1 MHQEETRDDFVSLF
15 AWRLVKCG
23 SLNGPTQRYEAFAF
37 PPNSDGEM
45 VGGEI
50 FAEHW
55 RLCFQYGEARLEIPL
70 DQVVVEFSENGEQVW
85 FSHREQPDVRFF
97 TFDQL
102 VLHNWSLQRTPPIR
116 AQLREMAQR
125 GDMARRWRL
134 VLYAFFGCVVLA
146 WLGSLVMGAA
156 MSVIVNR
163 IPLSWD
169 AQEGNTV
176 IEKLQQRLPFVADTN
191 LEAQLTAFAE
201 PLMRTIFANGVQFKF
216 HILEYPEPN
225 AFALPGGHIVVTT
238 GLLKLAD
245 TPEELLGVIAHESA
259 HVTRRHALRHEI
271 SGKGPVYIVQILSGG
286 RSRALEA
293 LAYPSELLAY
303 ESFSQE
309 YEREADSVGWNYLV
323 AAGINPH
330 GMIDMFRKLEAQ
342 TGNLKGRLDYPAFES
357 HPALEKRIAWLE
369 AKWEKLPNQ
378 AGFIPL
384 TNAVPKISETYLP
397 NSLEKLLR

>member
-1 MHQEETRDDFVSLF
+1 MF
-15 AWRLVKCG
+15 ANGLVKCG
-23 SLNGPTQRYEAFAF
+23 GLNGNSQRYEGFTY
-37 PPNSDGEM
+37 PPDSDGGM

-50 FAEHW
+50 FVEHW
-55 RLCFQYGEARLEIPL
+55 KLCFQSGTVRIEIRL
-70 DQVVVEFSENGEQVW
+70 DQVVVEFSEDGEQVW

-97 TFDQL
+97 TFDHS
-102 VLHNWSLQRTPPIR
+102 VLDNWSLQRTPAIR
-116 AQLREMAQR
+116 AQLRERAQR

-134 VLYAFFGCVVLA
+134 VLYAFLGCIVLA
-146 WLGSLVMGAA
+146 WLGSLALGAA
-156 MSVIVNR
+156 TSAVVNR

-169 AQEGNTV
+169 AQEGNAV
-176 IEKLQQRLPFVADTN
+176 IEKLEQHLPFATSTN
-191 LEAQLTAFAE
+191 SVAQLTALAG
-201 PLMRTIFANGVQFKF
+201 PLMRAIPVHGVQFQF

-238 GLLKLAD
+238 GLLKLAG

-271 SGKGPVYIVQILSGG
+271 SGMGPIYMVQILTGG

-293 LAYPSELLAY
+293 LAYPTELLAY

-330 GMIDMFRKLEAQ
+330 GMIDMFRKLEAK
-342 TGNLKGRLDYPAFES
+342 TVNVKGGRDHPAFDS

-369 AKWEKLPNQ
+369 ARWEKLPDQ
-378 AGFIPL
+378 TGFVPL
-384 TNAVPKISETYLP
+384 TNAVPKISESDLQ
-397 NSLEKLLR
+397 NSLEKWLQ